1 MFVIKG
7 SPCKYTSRKI
17 NTIAYGFTILSGCHA
32 TDDDTRKRAAV
43 YGDYIIIRFF
53 YCISAYNRNIN
64 LTLIEVNFIP
74 IYCNS
79 TLFYTYIII

>member
-7 SPCKYTSRKI
+7 SPCEYTSRKI

-32 TDDDTRKRAAV
+32 IDDDTRKRAAV
-43 YGDYIIIRFF
+43 YVYAIIIRFF
-53 YCISAYNRNIN
+53 SCISAYHGNIN
-64 LTLIEVNFIP
+64 LPLIEANFIP
-74 IYCNS
+74 LYCNS